1 MIRAVLTVVA
11 LIVLLDTAQL
21 LVPLPEVAPDVG
33 KEHRDSA
40 HSVTFPIG
48 VKSIPRAVYWKPAGY
63 CPFTLDLYLPL
74 HESMG
79 IS

>member
-21 LVPLPEVAPDVG
+21 LVPLPEVDPD
-33 KEHRDSA
+33 RLISIAISSA
-40 HSVTFPIG
+40 TFPIG